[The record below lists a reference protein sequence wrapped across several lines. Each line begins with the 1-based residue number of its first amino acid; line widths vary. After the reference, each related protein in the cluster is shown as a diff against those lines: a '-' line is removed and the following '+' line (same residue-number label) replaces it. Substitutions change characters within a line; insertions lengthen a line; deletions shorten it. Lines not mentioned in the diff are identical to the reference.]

1 MDNSLRKGRKADP
14 LKDEAILEA
23 ASDLFA
29 ERGYGVSIDEIAA
42 AACVSKQTIYARY
55 SSKNDLLAAVIH
67 KTAEDLVSALSLGA
81 LPPEQ
86 ALVKFGERFHEVV
99 FSPAKIATQRLIIA
113 EATKF
118 PDLARAYYENG
129 PLYVRKK
136 LAAYIA
142 RAAAEGSLR
151 VQDAEMAASQYLG
164 LIIGADHVKFLMGF
178 NCAESSESRAE
189 RIRAAVGAF
198 LRLYAAQ

>member
-1 MDNSLRKGRKADP
+1 MSNPLRKGRKADP
-14 LKDEAILEA
+14 SKDEAILEA
-23 ASDLFA
+23 ANDLFA

-42 AACVSKQTIYARY
+42 VAGVSKQTIYARY
-55 SSKNDLLAAVIH
+55 ARKDDLLAAVIH
-67 KTAEDLVSALSLGA
+67 KTAEDLVSPLSVGA
-81 LPPEQ
+81 LPPQQ
-86 ALVKFGERFHEVV
+86 ALAKFGERFLEVA

-142 RAAAEGSLR
+142 RAVDEGSLK
-151 VQDAEMAASQYLG
+151 VEDAEMAASQFLG
-164 LIIGADHVKFLMGF
+164 LLIGADHVKFLMGL
-178 NCAESSESRAE
+178 NSTECPGSRTY
-189 RIRAAVGAF
+189 RIRAAVDAF
-198 LRLYAAQ
+198 LCIYAAQ